1 MTRYLPEPH
10 RGLLPTPVGGKLAR
24 TLKHMD
30 AQAVALE
37 RADEL
42 RIGRS
47 VQATRKGMA
56 GIARIAVE
64 ETAWGGVVPHA
75 EARLRTAAEA
85 GTATVIA
92 RIIEAGY

>member
-10 RGLLPTPVGGKLAR
+10 RGLPSPASGKLAR

-47 VQATRKGMA
+47 VEATRKGMA
-56 GIARIAVE
+56 GIAQMAAERRAWARAFPEVEPLLNGAVE
-64 ETAWGGVVPHA
+64 TG
-75 EARLRTAAEA
+75 AATIL
-85 GTATVIA
+85 G
-92 RIIEAGY
+92 RIIESGF

>member
-1 MTRYLPEPH
+1 MSRYLPEPH
-10 RGLLPTPVGGKLAR
+10 RGLLPAPASGKLAR
-24 TLKHMD
+24 TLKQMD

-56 GIARIAVE
+56 GLACIAVE
-64 ETAWGGVVPHA
+64 EAAWIRALPHA
-75 EARLRTAAEA
+75 EARFRTAAEA
-85 GTATVIA
+85 GSATVLGHIF
-92 RIIEAGY
+92 EAGV